1 MSEKSPFRPCA
12 CDLAEFLKSTG
23 WALYVLVDRFLMV
36 HRLFSM
42 KGANLRL
49 GRKQHRCLLKP
60 CGGSADRIDSCAGPA
75 ILLLTLTALHLQ
87 RYF

>member
-1 MSEKSPFRPCA
+1 M
-12 CDLAEFLKSTG
+12 
-23 WALYVLVDRFLMV
+23 M

-42 KGANLRL
+42 KVANLRL

-87 RYF
+87 HYF